1 MNLENLGLQISNS
14 FQMRVD
20 QSESRIVDWRI
31 PKKPLQQ
38 KEKKITKILW
48 KMKFYKEN
56 LYYRKCWPENE
67 DKFSRSLE
75 NTGPV

>member
-1 MNLENLGLQISNS
+1 
-14 FQMRVD
+14 
-20 QSESRIVDWRI
+20 
-31 PKKPLQQ
+31 
-38 KEKKITKILW
+38 
-48 KMKFYKEN
+48 MKFYKEN